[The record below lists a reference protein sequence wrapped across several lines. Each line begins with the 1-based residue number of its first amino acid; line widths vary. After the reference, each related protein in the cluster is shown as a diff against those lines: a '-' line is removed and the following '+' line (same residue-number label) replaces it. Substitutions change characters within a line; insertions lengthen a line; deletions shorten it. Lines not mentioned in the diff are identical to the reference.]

1 MSPPFIIHVF
11 VVIDS
16 FDCLMAKLV
25 LVLKS
30 VL

>member
-1 MSPPFIIHVF
+1 MSLTFIIHIF

-16 FDCLMAKLV
+16 IDCLMAKLV